1 MPSLAYLNGQFLPLE
16 EAKISV
22 EDRGFQFG
30 DGIYE
35 MIRVYRGVPF
45 RLHDHFLRFERS
57 AQAISIP
64 CPLSGAEWEALILD
78 GIARSQC
85 GDGKVYI
92 QLTRGVAP
100 RDHLFPGSV
109 RPTFV
114 MTFRDLDGMD
124 VPSRRQGVQAVTLP
138 DLRWAR
144 CSVKSLNLLPNLLAK
159 QAANEAGAFEA
170 ILVKDGL
177 VTEGTTSNVC
187 LVNARVV
194 ITPPLSDRLLAGV
207 TRAVVLELAGQCGI
221 AIDERA
227 VREEELS
234 RADELFLIGTTIEV
248 LPVVRLNSAPVGA
261 GMPGTVTQVIGEAFR
276 RCVLSETGRGP
287 ASEEAANVF
296 NS

>member
-1 MPSLAYLNGQFLPLE
+1 MPGLAYLNGQFLPLE
-16 EAKISV
+16 EAKISI

-57 AQAISIP
+57 AQAISLP
-64 CPLSGAEWEALILD
+64 CPLSGAEWETLIRE
-78 GIARSQC
+78 GIARSHC
-85 GDGKVYI
+85 GEGKVYI

-100 RDHLFPGSV
+100 REHGFPCPA

-114 MTFRDLDGMD
+114 MTFRDLPERDA
-124 VPSRRQGVQAVTLP
+124 PRQQHGVCAITLP

-144 CSVKSLNLLPNLLAK
+144 CSIKSLNLLPNLLAK

-170 ILVKDGL
+170 ILVKDGV

-187 LVNARVV
+187 LVKEGSI
-194 ITPPLSDRLLAGV
+194 ITPSLNDRLLAGV
-207 TRAVVLELAGQCGI
+207 TRAVVLELAGKHGI

-234 RADELFLIGTTIEV
+234 QADELFLIGTTIEV
-248 LPVVRLNSAPVGA
+248 LPVVRLNNAPVGA
-261 GMPGTVTQVIGEAFR
+261 GMPGAVTQVIGEAFR
-276 RCVLSETGRGP
+276 RCVRSETGQGQ
-287 ASEEAANVF
+287 A
-296 NS
+296 